1 MKRVKELSYT
11 QNQDMIDLAISQT
24 QTLVK
29 SVLSDAEM
37 REIAKW
43 PDEKY
48 DRMIAYMRENLD
60 PIDIEYIEWKRII
73 MREHGETFSGPAAFT
88 LIKR

>member
-1 MKRVKELSYT
+1 MNRVKFLSYT
-11 QNQDMIDLAISQT
+11 QNQEMIDLAISQT

-37 REIAKW
+37 RVIAKW

-60 PIDIEYIEWKRII
+60 PRDVEYIEWKRSI

-88 LIKR
+88 LIQR

>member
-1 MKRVKELSYT
+1 MNRAKEISYT

-37 REIAKW
+37 REIAKR

-60 PIDIEYIEWKRII
+60 PIDIEYRVEADYHART
-73 MREHGETFSGPAAFT
+73 R
-88 LIKR
+88 

>member
-1 MKRVKELSYT
+1 MNRAKEISYT

-43 PDEKY
+43 PDEN
-48 DRMIAYMRENLD
+48 I
-60 PIDIEYIEWKRII
+60 
-73 MREHGETFSGPAAFT
+73 
-88 LIKR
+88 